1 MKFLGKPMTQLTEY
15 KSRTDIAKQAI
26 SGCGQTA
33 AAQIS
38 AFLVGGY
45 PSLQIHDAKA
55 FTRHLIDLLADYPA
69 DLCQQAAREI
79 PRKERFLNV
88 AAVGEWLEERMHER
102 RAEYA
107 RAVERQRKAEADAA
121 EAERRALIE
130 KEQREFLAWE
140 AEHPGGTLRQY
151 LGFDTYR
158 SPAEMVEDEKISPC
172 EMGPYTVGA
181 LARRLWESMP

>member
-1 MKFLGKPMTQLTEY
+1 MTQLTEH
-15 KSRTDIAKQAI
+15 KSRTDIAKHAI

-69 DLCQQAAREI
+69 DLCQQAAKEI

-121 EAERRALIE
+121 EAEHRAQVERDRLAF
-130 KEQREFLAWE
+130 KEWE
-140 AEHPGGTLRQY
+140 QDHPGGTLKQY
-151 LGFDTYR
+151 LGFEPYR
-158 SPAEMVEDEKISPC
+158 APSEAVEDDIKPC
-172 EMGPYTVGA
+172 EMGPYTLGA
-181 LARRLWESMP
+181 IARRMVGEGA